1 MDEQSRKKLTHTI
14 VLIVALAGLLLSF
27 LVLVDGIN
35 ASSQRN
41 LEQPYVHLEMQGDP
55 LPTPEPTSTVEDLE
69 IIIQ

>member
-1 MDEQSRKKLTHTI
+1 MDEQSLKKLTHTI

-27 LVLVDGIN
+27 LVLVDGIS

-41 LEQPYVHLEMQGDP
+41 LEQPHVHLEVQGDS